1 MHPLINRKKVKL
13 SYRCFPNMCAT
24 ISRHNKKI
32 LNNEQYKQ
40 RCQGKIQ
47 STCPIPG
54 KCATVKVIYR
64 ATVSTA
70 NDVETYVDLTAGP
83 FKARFSKHK
92 SDFFCHENER
102 GSTTLSKHIWRLK
115 DEGTDYQVRW
125 EIVRRAEQFLPVT
138 GKCNL
143 CIEEKQEIIFNPDLS
158 TLNSLRHKKKNKYQ

>member
-1 MHPLINRKKVKL
+1 MVKPTLQHGSKNTNWEKVFGAHDLHFPKGSVLHPLINRKKVKL

-92 SDFFCHENER
+92 SDFFAMKTR
-102 GSTTLSKHIWRLK
+102 GVQPPFLS
-115 DEGTDYQVRW
+115 
-125 EIVRRAEQFLPVT
+125 
-138 GKCNL
+138 
-143 CIEEKQEIIFNPDLS
+143 IFGG
-158 TLNSLRHKKKNKYQ
+158 